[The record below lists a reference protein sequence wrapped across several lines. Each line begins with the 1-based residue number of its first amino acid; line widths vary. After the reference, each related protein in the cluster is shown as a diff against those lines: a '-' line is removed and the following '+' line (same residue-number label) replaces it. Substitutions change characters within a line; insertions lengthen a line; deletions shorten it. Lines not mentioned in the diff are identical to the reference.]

1 MVSLS
6 NITNSD
12 YTNYV
17 VFIQNMDLFVSTSP
31 LFGDSY
37 VLPTALCAAVR
48 PPNALN
54 HAYDFLRLVRN
65 RAVVSLLDVA
75 EMTYTVIFLVI
86 YLIT

>member
-54 HAYDFLRLVRN
+54 HAYDFLVRN

>member
-1 MVSLS
+1 
-6 NITNSD
+6 
-12 YTNYV
+12 
-17 VFIQNMDLFVSTSP
+17 MDLFVSTSP